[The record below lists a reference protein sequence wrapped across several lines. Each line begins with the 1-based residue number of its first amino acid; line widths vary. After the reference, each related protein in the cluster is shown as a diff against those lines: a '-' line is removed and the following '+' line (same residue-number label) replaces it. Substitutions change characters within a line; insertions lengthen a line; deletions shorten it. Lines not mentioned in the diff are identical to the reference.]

1 MTTQT
6 NIIRVNV
13 SSYTDTRLHDPALS
27 DAAYRLLHH
36 LLSRPPEEPTI
47 YPKQLMKNFGWGRDK
62 TYKTLNELQEKG
74 YVTLRRYRRGAEW
87 IINDIVRPLELTDEV
102 GGV

>member
-47 YPKQLMKNFGWGRDK
+47 CD
-62 TYKTLNELQEKG
+62 
-74 YVTLRRYRRGAEW
+74 
-87 IINDIVRPLELTDEV
+87 IIRPLELTDEV